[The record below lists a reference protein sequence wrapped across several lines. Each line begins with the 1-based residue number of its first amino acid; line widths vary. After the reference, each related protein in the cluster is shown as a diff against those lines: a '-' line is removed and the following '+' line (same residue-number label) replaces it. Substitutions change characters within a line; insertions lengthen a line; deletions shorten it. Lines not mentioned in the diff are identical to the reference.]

1 MIQRMKDLACNQAA
15 FCKVFGNA
23 RRVQI
28 LWMLLDHEL
37 SVGEI
42 AAAVDASLQNTSQ
55 HLHLM
60 KDQGILSSRR
70 EGQTIYYSVADNDQ
84 IRNCPLVFQGRELN
98 RWPETQPEASS
109 MTIDLKGDKP

>member
-1 MIQRMKDLACNQAA
+1 MTQAMKDLACNQAA

-28 LWMLLDHEL
+28 LWTLLDHEL

-60 KDQGILSSRR
+60 KDKGILSSRR

-84 IRNCPLVFQGRELN
+84 LRNCPLVFQGRDLN
-98 RWPETQPEASS
+98 RWSETQLEVSS